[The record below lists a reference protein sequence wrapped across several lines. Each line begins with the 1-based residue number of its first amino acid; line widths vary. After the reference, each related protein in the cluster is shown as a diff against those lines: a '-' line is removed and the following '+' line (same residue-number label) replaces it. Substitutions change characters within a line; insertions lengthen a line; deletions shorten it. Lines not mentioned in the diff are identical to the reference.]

1 LPTSGAELG
10 AAGGPERYIL
20 ECLLLLRADY
30 PIFAYRRLKALDALC
45 VEAGAAALSSLGDR
59 RVDEVLAVGRQMSST
74 LEALLDVDTWQLVA
88 SKKELSVNT
97 YLRMAKGGRMEIKVP
112 DDL

>member
-1 LPTSGAELG
+1 LHLIAHDCTPPQVPYGLPTSGAELG

-45 VEAGAAALSSLGDR
+45 VEAGAATLSSLGDR
-59 RVDEVLAVGRQMSST
+59 RVEEHPHGL
-74 LEALLDVDTWQLVA
+74 
-88 SKKELSVNT
+88 
-97 YLRMAKGGRMEIKVP
+97 P
-112 DDL
+112 